1 MSNEADRPP
10 EEIELERQLR
20 AVPGWERRAMTFNR
34 IHAGITNLNWFI
46 NVEGEPARF
55 FAKMPGRGTDIFI
68 DRALANE
75 ASRKAADTGFAPGII
90 FIAPEGAVEVHEVL
104 EGYRSCNVADLLVPE
119 VLTNVALAYR
129 AVHATQTLS
138 RTKTGFEQLQER
150 LAQVRDHGGRLPRDL
165 DHLLWQ
171 TSRAEQAVSAA
182 GMNLAMCFNDAYV
195 TNYMIDIRR
204 NVKIID
210 WEYASNN
217 DPYWDLAM
225 FAGETFLSDH
235 ALRQLIEVHDGAYSS
250 QAEARIFL
258 YGGLGML
265 TWSFWAALQAKISA
279 IPFDF
284 AKYAELLA
292 LRARAK
298 MLSPRWEEALLSL

>member
-1 MSNEADRPP
+1 MSSGADRPP
-10 EEIELERQLR
+10 EEIALERQLR
-20 AVPGWERRAMTFNR
+20 AIPDWGQRAITFTR

-46 NVEGEPARF
+46 NVEGEDRRF
-55 FAKMPGRGTDIFI
+55 FAKMPGQGTDIFI

-75 ASRKAADTGFAPGII
+75 ASRKAAETGCAPGII
-90 FIAPEGAVEVHEVL
+90 FIAPDGAVEVHEVL

-119 VLTNVALAYR
+119 VLANVGSAYR
-129 AVHATQTLS
+129 TIHATQTLS
-138 RTKTGFEQLQER
+138 RTKTGFEQLHER
-150 LAQVRDHGGRLPRDL
+150 LAQVRAHGGRLPRDL

-171 TSRAEQAVSAA
+171 TSRVEQAVSAA
-182 GMNLAMCFNDAYV
+182 GMDLCMCFNDAYV
-195 TNYMIDIRR
+195 TNYMIDAQR

-225 FAGETFLSDH
+225 FSEEAFLSDQ
-235 ALRQLIEVHDGAYSS
+235 ALRHLIEVHDGVYSRK
-250 QAEARIFL
+250 AEARIVL
-258 YGGLGML
+258 YAGLGML
-265 TWSFWAALQAKISA
+265 TWSFWAALQARISS

-298 MLSPRWEEALLSL
+298 MASPRWEEALLAL